1 MLIRGG
7 RAHTVNILIVG
18 MTFFLVVWP
27 GLIRLIFAMMNL
39 GEFSVVPGYVD
50 LIAGPW
56 KWIAGLI
63 IAGPNGVNMIQ
74 TWKGKAEAPDYIAVA
89 PTTHGGREAE
99 EHHMIPRAREDH

>member
-1 MLIRGG
+1 MLIKGG

-27 GLIRLIFAMMNL
+27 GLIAILFALKDL
-39 GEFSVVPGYVD
+39 GTYEVVQGYVD

-74 TWKGKAEAPDYIAVA
+74 TWKGNSVAPDYSVKKKHS
-89 PTTHGGREAE
+89 PPPDGGL
-99 EHHMIPRAREDH
+99 